1 MLATALG
8 VGLTLLAPQVDAAS
22 PTRVRYTMQGGEQ
35 LDELAERYGT
45 TEAALRSANPG
56 EVSRGRVL
64 EIDALRLPPPR
75 QKLRVTVGERDGWG
89 ALARRYGVAE
99 EQLKRWNPKNARRR
113 RLRSGATLVL
123 WLPSGALHYPLPD
136 DASAFPE
143 IPKPEHGE
151 SVGRPHRGRLRDGT
165 PLPKGPYTIRFHWQ
179 AFGSALTVWNVARV
193 LRAFRSETGF
203 EPELFVGAMSRRT
216 GRRLPPHRSHQSGR
230 DVDIRLP
237 AMPHATGFKLQTD
250 EVDWHAAW
258 ALVDAFVRT
267 GDVQVIFLERK
278 LRRRLQRAGMALGA
292 DDARVASVM
301 AKVRHSPGHTA
312 HIHVR
317 FECAA
322 NEAECTD

>member
-8 VGLTLLAPQVDAAS
+8 VGLTLLAPLLDTES
-22 PTRVRYTMQGGEQ
+22 TRIRYTMQGGEQ
-35 LDELAERYGT
+35 LDELAEHYGV
-45 TEAALRSANPG
+45 TEVTLRRANPG

-75 QKLRVTVGERDGWG
+75 QKLRVTVGEREGW
-89 ALARRYGVAE
+89 ADLADRYGVSE
-99 EQLKRWNPKNARRR
+99 EQLRRWNPNSARR
-113 RLRSGATLVL
+113 RLRSGTTLVL
-123 WLPSGALHYPLPD
+123 WLPSGAQRYPLPD
-136 DASAFPE
+136 DAAGFPE

-165 PLPKGPYTIRFHWQ
+165 PLPKGPYTIRFDWQ

-193 LRAFRSETGF
+193 LRAFRSETEF
-203 EPELFVGAMSRRT
+203 EPEIFVGAMSRRT

-230 DVDIRLP
+230 DVDIRLT
-237 AMPHATGFKLQTD
+237 AMSHATGFKLQAD

-278 LRRRLQRAGMALGA
+278 LRRRLRRAGMALGA

-322 NEAECTD
+322 DEAECKD